1 MNVRTVAGIAVL
13 LGMAVIGFM
22 LLPPYFENWKLQQY
36 LNDVGADPA
45 TAGKTR
51 EVLRANVVN
60 KAAELGLPV
69 HTEDVR
75 VSKSGDAL
83 RIEVLYLVRVDLAV
97 YSVDLHF
104 RPAS

>member
-1 MNVRTVAGIAVL
+1 MNVRMLAGIAVL
-13 LGMAVIGFM
+13 LGMAAIGFL

-36 LNDVGADPA
+36 LNDLGADPG
-45 TAGKTR
+45 TAGKTP

-75 VSKSGDAL
+75 VLKAGDAL
-83 RIEVLYLVRVDLAV
+83 RIEVLYLVRVDLAL

>member
-1 MNVRTVAGIAVL
+1 MNLRTVAGIAVL
-13 LGMAVIGFM
+13 AGMAAIGVL

-36 LNDVGADPA
+36 LNDLGADPA
-45 TAGKTR
+45 TAGKTP

-60 KAAELGLPV
+60 KAAQLGLPV

-75 VSKSGDAL
+75 VSKSGDAV
-83 RIEVLYLVRVDLAV
+83 RVEVLYLVRVDLAV

>member
-1 MNVRTVAGIAVL
+1 MNLRTAAGIAVL
-13 LGMAVIGFM
+13 AGMAAIGVL

-36 LNDVGADPA
+36 LNDLGADPG
-45 TAGKTR
+45 TAGKTP

-60 KAAELGLPV
+60 KAAQLGLPV

-75 VSKSGDAL
+75 VSKSGDAV
-83 RIEVLYLVRVDLAV
+83 RVEVLYLVRVDLAV